1 MKYREQEKT
10 GKQWEVEMR
19 RKRDVRSKRCS
30 EREQTVRKKEERR
43 KRRTERSMSGTET
56 IWCLQD
62 STIPADCETLLTHT
76 HTLAHKK
83 VSVNSYSLSHTH
95 ISIHRI

>member
-10 GKQWEVEMR
+10 GKQWGVEMR
-19 RKRDVRSKRCS
+19 RKRDVRSKRRS

-43 KRRTERSMSGTET
+43 KRRTEGSMSDTET
-56 IWCLQD
+56 IWCLQA

-83 VSVNSYSLSHTH
+83 VSVNSYSLTHTH